1 MTMEW
6 VWLKKG
12 WGVADGGA
20 YAKLFQGKGS
30 VEDIVAREVTQN
42 SWDAANRL
50 KTELLETN
58 QGQLPNDYKFKLV
71 YEFKDLL
78 GREKQNL
85 IATLRLTELE
95 KRLKKFGNEELEFEE
110 GSTCLDHMSDE
121 SPIKCLYIHDYGA
134 TGLRGDPTGENLD
147 ESDFYRAF
155 GQIGGNDRR
164 VGGGSFGFGKS
175 AFIKASRLRCVIAYS
190 SFAPTAEDP
199 VKTRLWGFVFWKGH
213 KGGFAGFAQLGSLIQ
228 NSDAKSSPLCDKQ
241 ADEVAKALGFRPR
254 NADTH
259 NETGTS
265 LLVVDQT
272 LDPALLLESL
282 EKFWWPAVET
292 FKNDFDV
299 QIHTD
304 TEIMKLRPMQREYLR
319 SFVRAFEI
327 ATDKNAQIVEDN
339 EMKFGIAEKDT
350 TDLIGNLA
358 LVRVIDPVSVDG
370 LTTNNASNLVALIRD
385 PRMVVQYQ
393 PHNNNAPIVQ
403 GVFVAESNYDSYL
416 RSSEPGPH
424 DIWDTK
430 IDESHGRN
438 WQRTKKVV
446 NGVQD
451 GIKKELI
458 AFQKKLRPASV
469 TPPDS
474 LEFADEI
481 LAEIFEPKDSGT
493 SKKKSTKPKVKV
505 GSLATKKTTSRKREV
520 IDQNQ
525 IKFIEK
531 YEWELLKSA
540 KDNSK
545 VRVQPGVWILAD
557 GNETSSSDRLGVKI
571 LTCSPEFKIEANG
584 SIVGV
589 AKKGVTYFVEYET
602 EPYSSSWNIKPDL
615 DISLDAGA
623 GMKGSK

>member
-12 WGVADGGA
+12 WGVADGGS

-42 SWDAANRL
+42 SWDAANRQ
-50 KTELLETN
+50 KAELTDSN
-58 QGQLPNDYKFKLV
+58 QGILPADYKFKMI

-78 GREKQNL
+78 GREKKNL
-85 IATLRLTELE
+85 VATLRLSELE
-95 KRLKKFGNEELEFEE
+95 NRLNLFGKDELEFED
-110 GSTCLDHMSDE
+110 GSTCIDHLNDE

-175 AFIKASRLRCVIAYS
+175 AFIKASRIRCVVAYS

-213 KGGFAGFAQLGSLIQ
+213 KNFAGSAQLGSLIQ
-228 NSDAKSSPLCDKQ
+228 DHEAKSSPLCDKQ
-241 ADEVAKALGFRPR
+241 ADEVAKSLGFRIR
-254 NADTH
+254 NSDSP

-265 LLVVDQT
+265 LLVVDQA
-272 LDPALLLESL
+272 LDPALLQESL
-282 EKFWWPAVET
+282 EKYWWPAIET

-299 QIHTD
+299 QIHTES
-304 TEIMKLRPMQREYLR
+304 EILKLRPMQREYLR

-327 ATDKNAQIVEDN
+327 ATDKNAQIVEDS
-339 EMKFGIAEKDT
+339 EMKLGVLEKDT
-350 TDLIGNLA
+350 SGLIGNLA
-358 LVRVIDPVSVDG
+358 LVRVIDPVSVES
-370 LTTNNASNLVALIRD
+370 LTTNNSSNLVALVRD

-416 RSSEPGPH
+416 RSSEPGAH

-430 IDESHGRN
+430 LDESHGRN

-446 NGVQD
+446 NAVHD

-458 AFQKKLRPASV
+458 AFQKKLRPASI

-481 LAEIFEPKDSGT
+481 LAEIFEPRDSGT
-493 SKKKSTKPKVKV
+493 SKKKSGKPKIKI
-505 GSLATKKTTSRKREV
+505 GSLATKKTTSRKREI
-520 IDQNQ
+520 IDQKQ

-545 VRVQPGVWILAD
+545 VKVQPGVWILAD
-557 GNETSSSDRLGVKI
+557 GNETSSSDRLTVKI
-571 LTCSPEFKIEANG
+571 LSCSPEFKVQTDG
-584 SIVGV
+584 SIVGI

-602 EPYSSSWNIKPDL
+602 EPYSSGWNIKPDL
-615 DISLDAGA
+615 EISLVATNGN
-623 GMKGSK
+623 KGQK

>member
-6 VWLKKG
+6 IWLQKG
-12 WGVADGGA
+12 WAVAAGDA

-50 KTELLETN
+50 KTELLETD
-58 QGQLPNDYKFKLV
+58 QGRLPDDYKFKMV

-78 GREKQNL
+78 GREKKNL
-85 IATLRLTELE
+85 IATLRLNELE
-95 KRLKKFGNEELEFEE
+95 KRLNQYGKEELDFED
-110 GSTCLDHMSDE
+110 GATCLDHLNDD

-134 TGLRGDPTGENLD
+134 TGLRGDPTGEDLD

-164 VGGGSFGFGKS
+164 IGGGSYGFGKS

-190 SFAPTAEDP
+190 SFAPTDEDP

-213 KGGFAGFAQLGSLIQ
+213 KKFAGFAQLGTLIQ
-228 NSDAKSSPLCDKQ
+228 DSEAKSSPLCDKQ
-241 ADEVAKALGFRPR
+241 ADEVAKSLGFRLR
-254 NADTH
+254 NANTP

-265 LLVVDQT
+265 LLVVDQV
-272 LDPALLLESL
+272 LDPASLQESL
-282 EKFWWPAVET
+282 EKFWWPAIET

-304 TEIMKLRPMQREYLR
+304 LEILKLRPMQREYLR

-327 ATDKNAQIVEDN
+327 ATDNNAQIVEDS
-339 EMKFGIAEKDT
+339 EMKFSISEKDT
-350 TDLIGNLA
+350 TDSIGNLA
-358 LVRVIDPVSVDG
+358 LVRVIDPVSVDS

-403 GVFVAESNYDSYL
+403 GVFVAESNFDSFL
-416 RSSEPGPH
+416 RSSEPGAH

-446 NGVQD
+446 NGVHD

-458 AFQKKLRPASV
+458 AFQKKLRPAAV

-481 LAEIFEPKDSGT
+481 LAEIFEPRDTGT
-493 SKKKSTKPKVKV
+493 SKKKSTKPRVKV
-505 GSLATKKTTSRKREV
+505 SSLASKKTTSRKREI
-520 IDQNQ
+520 IDQTQ

-557 GNETSSSDRLGVKI
+557 GNETSSSDRLGIII
-571 LTCSPEFKIEANG
+571 LKCSPEFKIEADG
-584 SIVGV
+584 SIVGI

-602 EPYSSSWNIKPDL
+602 EPYSSCWNIKPDL
-615 DISLDAGA
+615 EISLDAS
-623 GMKGSK
+623 KGKKGQK